1 MIYKYYQEGTRL
13 LGPSEISW
21 EKSRIVARI
30 VSRRTPG
37 CQPPVAEQEALYAP
51 ASRGLEAPRSTP
63 FRESVSEA
71 AFTVPPTDWT
81 SVPSFV
87 RASRGVGGA
96 RHHEHHGEDGL
107 T

>member
-1 MIYKYYQEGTRL
+1 MGKVKDRRSHSIPENPRL
-13 LGPSEISW
+13 
-21 EKSRIVARI
+21 
-30 VSRRTPG
+30 TPA
-37 CQPPVAEQEALYAP
+37 VAEQEALYAP

-87 RASRGVGGA
+87 TASRGVGGA

>member
-30 VSRRTPG
+30 VSRITPG
-37 CQPPVAEQEALYAP
+37 CQPPVVEQEALYGGEA
-51 ASRGLEAPRSTP
+51 RGLEAPRSTTS
-63 FRESVSEA
+63 RESVSEA
-71 AFTVPPTDWT
+71 AFTVPPSDWT

-87 RASRGVGGA
+87 RESRGVGGA
-96 RHHEHHGEDGL
+96 MHQESAMARMD
-107 T
+107 